1 MSAERAKENGGW
13 ARSAHQSSV
22 RVVSGRALVLGA
34 LAASAALVVA
44 YLVAGGGDY
53 EPTAVADPCAPRE
66 WREPAGV
73 EETAE
78 QFALS
83 ALDGAACELRVSRE
97 TLALALATSEAR
109 AEFAAEYG
117 IEDAELEAA
126 IRAGLVR
133 AIDDAERAG
142 ELDPLAADGLRAVA
156 ARLPVDEGIALIEDA
171 TELFEGA
178 GGVIDDLGGLLDRAG
193 ELVP

>member
-1 MSAERAKENGGW
+1 M
-13 ARSAHQSSV
+13 
-22 RVVSGRALVLGA
+22 SGRALVLAA
-34 LAASAALVVA
+34 LAASATLVVA

-83 ALDGAACELRVSRE
+83 ALDGAACELHVSRE
-97 TLALALATSEAR
+97 TLAVALGTSESR

-126 IRAGLVR
+126 VRAGLVR
-133 AIDDAERAG
+133 AIGDAERAG
-142 ELDPLAADGLRAVA
+142 ELDPLAAEGLRAVA

-171 TELFEGA
+171 TGLFDGA
-178 GGVIDDLGGLLDRAG
+178 GGIVDDLGGLLDRAG
-193 ELVP
+193 GLVP